1 MIEPVSECDVT
12 VVQPAVAPVLP
23 VSGVRWLGVD
33 TGSEAFGI
41 FCGCLLSIAAAT
53 SFAFARLGIL
63 GGMFASDLTLLRFVV
78 SGLLL
83 FPVLLRYGILS
94 LAGIGWTRGL
104 VLLVTGGPLF
114 ILPQAAGYHFAPLA
128 HGGVIAPATV
138 TVASTIMATA
148 FLGERLSRAHV
159 IGASLVLAG
168 IMLIGWHGLYATPGS
183 QTWIGDLLFV
193 GSSLLWACFSVLLR
207 VWRLD
212 AVRAVA
218 VVSVLSAL
226 VMVPSYL
233 VWVGLPHLL
242 AVPLASIALQGL
254 IQGVL
259 QGVVGIIGFSHA
271 IRVLGVSRGVLFP
284 AMVPAVSILIG
295 VPILGEIPSV
305 EQVVGVLLATVGML
319 YAVGVF
325 RRRWS

>member
-1 MIEPVSECDVT
+1 M
-12 VVQPAVAPVLP
+12 
-23 VSGVRWLGVD
+23 D
-33 TGSEAFGI
+33 TGSEAFGVA
-41 FCGCLLSIAAAT
+41 CGCTLAIAAAT
-53 SFAFARLGIL
+53 SFAFARLGIM
-63 GGMFASDLTLLRFVV
+63 GGMLASDLTLLRFVV
-78 SGLLL
+78 SGVLL
-83 FPVLLRYGILS
+83 FPVLLRYGVLS
-94 LAGIGWTRGL
+94 LAGIGWPRGL

-138 TVASTIMATA
+138 TVVSTLMATA

-159 IGASLVLAG
+159 IGAGFVLSG

-183 QTWIGDLLFV
+183 RTWIGDLLFI

-207 VWRLD
+207 VWRLN

-218 VVSVLSAL
+218 VVAVLSAL

-242 AVPLASIALQGL
+242 ALPLGSIVLQGL

-259 QGVVGIIGFSHA
+259 QGVLGIAGYSHA

-284 AMVPAVSILIG
+284 ASVPAVSILIG
-295 VPILGEIPSV
+295 IPILGEVPSV
-305 EQVVGVLLATVGML
+305 EQVFGVVLATAGML

-325 RRRWS
+325 RRRWA

>member
-1 MIEPVSECDVT
+1 MT
-12 VVQPAVAPVLP
+12 VVPPAVAAVLP
-23 VSGVRWLGVD
+23 APGIRWAGVD
-33 TGSEAFGI
+33 TGSEAFGV
-41 FCGCLLSIAAAT
+41 FCGCLLAVAAAT

-63 GGMFASDLTLLRFVV
+63 GGMLASDLTLLRFVTA
-78 SGLLL
+78 GLLL
-83 FPVLLRYGILS
+83 FPVLLRYGVLS
-94 LAGIGWTRGL
+94 LAGIGWPRGL
-104 VLLVTGGPLF
+104 VLLATGGPLF

-138 TVASTIMATA
+138 TVASTIMAA
-148 FLGERLSRAHV
+148 VFLGERLSRTHV

-168 IMLIGWHGLYATPGS
+168 IMLIGWNGLFAAPGS
-183 QTWIGDLLFV
+183 QTWIGDLLFI

-218 VVSVLSAL
+218 VVSVLSA
-226 VMVPSYL
+226 VITVPGYL
-233 VWVGLPHLL
+233 VWVGLPHFL
-242 AVPLASIALQGL
+242 ALPLGSTALQSL
-254 IQGVL
+254 VQGFF
-259 QGVVGIIGFSHA
+259 QGVVGIAGYSHA

-295 VPILGEIPSV
+295 IPILGEVPGA
-305 EQVVGVLLATVGML
+305 EQIIGVVLATAGML

-325 RRRWS
+325 RRRWF

>member
-1 MIEPVSECDVT
+1 MSECKVT
-12 VVQPAVAPVLP
+12 VDPPAVAALLS
-23 VSGVRWLGVD
+23 VSGVRWLGMD
-33 TGSEAFGI
+33 AGSEGFGI
-41 FCGCLLSIAAAT
+41 FCGCLLAIAAAT
-53 SFAFARLGIL
+53 SFAFARAGIL
-63 GGMFASDLTLLRFVV
+63 AGMLAADLTLLRFVV

-83 FPVLLRYGILS
+83 FPVLLRHGVLS
-94 LAGIGWTRGL
+94 LAGIGWKRGL
-104 VLLVTGGPLF
+104 ALLVTGG
-114 ILPQAAGYHFAPLA
+114 PLA

-168 IMLIGWHGLYATPGS
+168 IIVIGWHGLYATPGS
-183 QTWIGDLLFV
+183 QTLIGDLLFI

-207 VWRLD
+207 LWRLN

-226 VMVPSYL
+226 IMVPGYL

-242 AVPLASIALQGL
+242 ALPLGSIALQGL

-259 QGVVGIIGFSHA
+259 QGVVGIVGYSHA

-284 AMVPAVSILIG
+284 ATVPAVSILIG
-295 VPILGEIPSV
+295 MPILGEIPSL
-305 EQVVGVLLATVGML
+305 EQVAGVLLATMGML

-325 RRRWS
+325 HRRWF

>member
-1 MIEPVSECDVT
+1 MD
-12 VVQPAVAPVLP
+12 A
-23 VSGVRWLGVD
+23 
-33 TGSEAFGI
+33 GSEGFGI
-41 FCGCLLSIAAAT
+41 FCGCLLAIAAAT
-53 SFAFARLGIL
+53 SFAFARAGIL
-63 GGMFASDLTLLRFVV
+63 AGMLAADLTLLRFVV

-83 FPVLLRYGILS
+83 FPVLLRHGVLS
-94 LAGIGWTRGL
+94 LAGIGWKRGL
-104 VLLVTGGPLF
+104 ALLVTGGPLF

-168 IMLIGWHGLYATPGS
+168 IIVIGWHGLYATPGS
-183 QTWIGDLLFV
+183 QTLIGDLLFI

-207 VWRLD
+207 LWRLN

-226 VMVPSYL
+226 IMVPGYL

-242 AVPLASIALQGL
+242 ALPLGSIALQGL

-259 QGVVGIIGFSHA
+259 QGVVGIVGYSHA

-284 AMVPAVSILIG
+284 ATVPAVSILIG
-295 VPILGEIPSV
+295 MPILGEIPSL
-305 EQVVGVLLATVGML
+305 EQVAGVLLATMGML

-325 RRRWS
+325 HRRWF